1 MICFLVEL
9 EPKTVQRSC
18 ALHIEFHV
26 GVGFYSAGQGN
37 CPVPRG
43 FRGEGVKKRTGHSD
57 PNPFLQPPDVGQLT
71 LFDLKAFVF
80 RKRVRRPGSCRNR
93 EEVKL
98 EKPKRQLT
106 LFDIKAFVFR
116 TRACCPGGRRSN
128 RRVVKKQKRQLTL
141 FDLKS
146 FLCLGE
152 KELGSKF

>member
-80 RKRVRRPGSCRNR
+80 RKRAR
-93 EEVKL
+93 
-98 EKPKRQLT
+98 
-106 LFDIKAFVFR
+106 
-116 TRACCPGGRRSN
+116 CPGGRRSN

-146 FLCLGE
+146 FLGLGE